1 MPPSCIM
8 SPTRLV
14 ASIVGRRDHTHLVW
28 VARRRRPIS
37 SSNTIQ
43 PDSADCRLEVAS
55 SLWTTRNY
63 HSTITISRP
72 FTTTTT
78 TTRNDHG
85 PPAANPKRGTTPSMA
100 TSNTTHESTT
110 RNRNINRNN
119 NAKKNHPNNT
129 NHQNKRDLNRLV
141 KQIEACR
148 NAYELSQIIRKLDPF
163 SSNATS
169 RALLQKVQRLA
180 PKMPPRKVSGLLHC
194 LSNARTGGRNSIS
207 VPSLCDAN
215 DESSTHHATIMS
227 VLAEASR
234 TRWDTFEARDVTI
247 LLHSL
252 AKRGVGTE
260 SLFQEAAATILPKI
274 HTLDAQ
280 GLATLANT
288 FSKLSGHYGPSS
300 SSSLYPVLFETVG
313 TAAIPMIDTFTSQG
327 LANLVHACAK
337 VGHLDPVL
345 FDRVA
350 TASIPMIQSFT
361 TQGLANLVNAFSK
374 VNNDDNNF
382 CHPALFEA
390 VATTSIPIIR
400 SFKAQELAALVN
412 AFAKASD
419 GRRRIYHDDDD
430 DDCYIPLLFDEVAM
444 ASIPRMESFTPQGL
458 ALLVNAFAKMDCYHA
473 DLFQAVATTAIPR
486 MGTFSAHE
494 LAILIHA
501 FGKVRCDHPPL
512 FDSVATYAI
521 PIMDTFKAQELSSM
535 VNAFANMDGH
545 HYHHQYPTLFEHVA
559 MAAIPILG
567 TFQSQELANLVNA
580 FAKSGHVSHEHGGL
594 VLLFEKVGTASIP
607 IIGTFQSQELASL
620 VNAFAKAGHS
630 HAALFDK
637 VATAAITIIHKFN
650 AQELANLVNAFA
662 KGDAC
667 SHPEL
672 FDVVA
677 ATAIPII
684 HTFKDQEL
692 ANLVSAFAKVRASGK
707 QVEALFSC
715 VASEIL
721 SHNHE
726 SSSSS
731 STVSTVSSYLSKWPP
746 HHLVEVAYAFMKAKQ
761 IDLQLLDAIGMAIV
775 SRSELE
781 LDAHGMGNLVSCFGA
796 HETGCSATLLKRI
809 LKEIQELDPD
819 SMELQNV
826 ADICNALWMAQRVQV
841 ASPELFQWVV
851 DLAIAKA
858 SESRPQDV
866 RSILLGLSC
875 VDLPIELQRHL
886 LNVYKPYFE
895 QHSQHMARSHCF
907 KIQNMYNTKFI
918 KIPN

>member
-1 MPPSCIM
+1 M
-8 SPTRLV
+8 
-14 ASIVGRRDHTHLVW
+14 
-28 VARRRRPIS
+28 
-37 SSNTIQ
+37 
-43 PDSADCRLEVAS
+43 
-55 SLWTTRNY
+55 TT
-63 HSTITISRP
+63 ST
-72 FTTTTT
+72 
-78 TTRNDHG
+78 
-85 PPAANPKRGTTPSMA
+85 
-100 TSNTTHESTT
+100 TTHESTT
-110 RNRNINRNN
+110 RNRNRNRNIHR
-119 NAKKNHPNNT
+119 NAKKNHPNTT
-129 NHQNKRDLNRLV
+129 NHPNKRDLNRLV
-141 KQIEACR
+141 KQIEACP

-194 LSNARTGGRNSIS
+194 LSNVHIGRHSS
-207 VPSLCDAN
+207 VPLCDAKE
-215 DESSTHHATIMS
+215 ESSTHHATIMS
-227 VLAEASR
+227 VLVEASR
-234 TRWDTFEARDVTI
+234 TRWDTFEARDITI

-288 FSKLSGHYGPSS
+288 FSKISGLYGPSS
-300 SSSLYPVLFETVG
+300 SSSLYPVLFQTVG
-313 TAAIPMIDTFTSQG
+313 TAAIPIIDTFTSQG
-327 LANLVHACAK
+327 LANLVNASAK

-374 VNNDDNNF
+374 LNNSDNNF
-382 CHPALFEA
+382 SHPALFEA
-390 VATTSIPIIR
+390 VATASIPIIR

-412 AFAKASD
+412 AFAKTSD
-419 GRRRIYHDDDD
+419 GRRRIYHDDD

-444 ASIPRMESFTPQGL
+444 ASIPRMECFTPQGV

-486 MGTFSAHE
+486 MGSFSAQE

-559 MAAIPILG
+559 MAAIPILA

-580 FAKSGHVSHEHGGL
+580 FAKSGHVSQEHGGL

-607 IIGTFQSQELASL
+607 IIDTFQSQELASL

-630 HAALFDK
+630 HAELFSK

-721 SHNHE
+721 SHNHK

-731 STVSTVSSYLSKWPP
+731 STVSSYLSKWPP

-761 IDLQLLDAIGMAIV
+761 IDLQLLDAIGIAIV

-819 SMELQNV
+819 SIELQNV

-841 ASPELFQWVV
+841 ASLELFEWVV

-866 RSILLGLSC
+866 RSILLGLSY

-886 LNVYKPYFE
+886 LHVYKPYFE
-895 QHSQHMARSHCF
+895 QHSQHMAHSHCF
-907 KIQNMYNTKFI
+907 KIQNMYNTKSM
-918 KIPN
+918 KIPNQIISLYKK